1 MFLFN
6 SFTFSVFLML
16 TTIFPPSK
24 IEWKTPT
31 KHDFGLILRG
41 PEAVHIFTFRNVS
54 KSPLIIDNVR
64 TDCSCTTS
72 DWENLAPIQPDSLGK
87 IAIKYNAKKAGYF
100 IKRATVWIHGQK
112 KAEMLTIQGEVD
124 EQ

>member
-1 MFLFN
+1 MFLFK
-6 SFTFSVFLML
+6 SYTFSLFLTL
-16 TTIFPPSK
+16 STVFPPSK
-24 IEWKTPT
+24 IEWTTPT

-41 PEAVHIFTFRNVS
+41 PEAVHIFTFRNNS
-54 KSPLIIDNVR
+54 QEPLIIDNVR

-87 IAIKYNAKKAGYF
+87 IMVKYNAKKAGYF

-112 KAEMLTIQGEVD
+112 KPEMLTIQGEVD
-124 EQ
+124 E